1 LAYAAILSYDAR
13 RPIEVHSK
21 GNAVP
26 DPYSQITE
34 ADPEILEII
43 IDALELRAADPQQ
56 VAMREAYFS
65 WIGIE
70 PKARILEGG
79 CGTGA
84 VARHLA
90 KINSS
95 CEVVG
100 LDPSPRFIQKAKEL
114 SDGFSNLRFEEGD
127 ALSLPFDNASFDV
140 VVFHTCLCHVPGAE
154 MALAEAYRVLR
165 PGGKLAVFDGDY
177 ASTTFAIG
185 DHDPLEQCAKAAIF
199 AFVHDR
205 WFVRKLPRLVKAAGF
220 AAERFDSHGYLQS
233 ASPDYLLSLLGRGA
247 DALVGWDQIDA
258 SMASALKNEAK
269 RRAEVGEFFGFIG
282 FASLIASRA

>member
-1 LAYAAILSYDAR
+1 M
-13 RPIEVHSK
+13 
-21 GNAVP
+21 P

-140 VVFHTCLCHVPGAE
+140 VVFHTCLCHVPGA
-154 MALAEAYRVLR
+154 
-165 PGGKLAVFDGDY
+165 
-177 ASTTFAIG
+177 
-185 DHDPLEQCAKAAIF
+185 
-199 AFVHDR
+199 
-205 WFVRKLPRLVKAAGF
+205 
-220 AAERFDSHGYLQS
+220 
-233 ASPDYLLSLLGRGA
+233 
-247 DALVGWDQIDA
+247 
-258 SMASALKNEAK
+258 
-269 RRAEVGEFFGFIG
+269 
-282 FASLIASRA
+282 

>member
-1 LAYAAILSYDAR
+1 
-13 RPIEVHSK
+13 
-21 GNAVP
+21 VP

-65 WIGIE
+65 WIGIGAN
-70 PKARILEGG
+70 ARILECG

-90 KINSS
+90 KIDSS
-95 CEVVG
+95 YEVVG

-114 SDGFSNLRFEEGD
+114 SGSFSNLRFEEGD
-127 ALSLPFDNASFDV
+127 ALSLPFENASFDV
-140 VVFHTCLCHVPGAE
+140 LVFHTCLCHVPGAE
-154 MALAEAYRVLR
+154 MALAEAHRVLR
-165 PGGKLAVFDGDY
+165 PGGRLAVFDGDY

-185 DHDPLEQCAKAAIF
+185 DHDPLEKCASAWIS

-205 WFVRKLPRLVKAAGF
+205 WLVRKLPRLVKVAGF
-220 AAERFDSHGYLQS
+220 TVERFDSHGYLQS
-233 ASPDYLLSLLGRGA
+233 ANPDYLLSVLGRGA
-247 DALVGWDQIDA
+247 DALVGWNQIDIGL
-258 SMASALKNEAK
+258 ASALKNEAR
-269 RRAEVGEFFGFIG
+269 RRAETGEFFGFIG

>member
-1 LAYAAILSYDAR
+1 M
-13 RPIEVHSK
+13 
-21 GNAVP
+21 P

-34 ADPEILEII
+34 ADPEILEMI

-56 VAMREAYFS
+56 VAMRETYFS
-65 WIGIE
+65 WVGIG
-70 PKARILEGG
+70 PKSRILEGG

-90 KINSS
+90 KFDAS
-95 CEVVG
+95 CDVVG

-114 SDGFSNLRFEEGD
+114 SDGFPNLQFEEGD
-127 ALSLPFDNASFDV
+127 ALSLPFENGSFDV

-154 MALAEAYRVLR
+154 SALAEAHRVLR

-185 DHDPLEQCAKAAIF
+185 DHDPLEQCATAAMS

-205 WFVRKLPRLVKAAGF
+205 WLIRKLPRLVKAAGF
-220 AAERFDSHGYLQS
+220 AVVRFDSHGYLHY
-233 ASPDYLLSLLGRGA
+233 ANPDYLLSVLGRGA
-247 DALVGWDQIDA
+247 DALVGWNQIDA
-258 SMASALKNEAK
+258 SMASALKNEAR
-269 RRAEVGEFFGFIG
+269 RRAEAGEFFGFMG